1 MFVVSPF
8 SAKLASSAPTS
19 LSLLMLLEDVRLM
32 EDRSEAALVLLF
44 LLLLVVVDVDFED
57 EDGDDRR
64 RRETAVGI
72 LLDDGRAR
80 TLSGMMDSGS
90 FP

>member
-19 LSLLMLLEDVRLM
+19 LSLLMLLEDVRL
-32 EDRSEAALVLLF
+32 DRSEALVLLF
-44 LLLLVVVDVDFED
+44 LLLLVLVDVDFED

-64 RRETAVGI
+64 RGTAVGI

-80 TLSGMMDSGS
+80 TSSGTMDSGS